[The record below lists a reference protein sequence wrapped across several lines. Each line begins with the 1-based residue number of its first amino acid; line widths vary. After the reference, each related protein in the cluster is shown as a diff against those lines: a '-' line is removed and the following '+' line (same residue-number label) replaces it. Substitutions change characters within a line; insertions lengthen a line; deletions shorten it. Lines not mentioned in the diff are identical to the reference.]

1 LQWLKPVS
9 DPAGA
14 KIIEFPELNKPA
26 VTLDDNIKRI
36 GDLEISLPLY
46 SIYMAETDEIVRF
59 LTQDLSEWRHE
70 PERHVSTHAIHA
82 SHSLAGSSAT
92 VGLIP
97 LKELAHS
104 LESVLQRLERHPVIL
119 TSAEFDM
126 LDHALE
132 SAKRMLQKFALSEMA
147 DFALMM
153 SDS

>member
-1 LQWLKPVS
+1 LFAS
-9 DPAGA
+9 
-14 KIIEFPELNKPA
+14 
-26 VTLDDNIKRI
+26 
-36 GDLEISLPLY
+36 
-46 SIYMAETDEIVRF
+46 

-70 PERHVSTHAIHA
+70 PERHVSAHAIHA

-147 DFALMM
+147 DFAPDDVRQLDQLLQDVIAR
-153 SDS
+153 SSSGADEEFITSTNEKLNPADLSGTAVIEDCLVIAWRKLTY